1 MNKINKTF
9 FWGTLLFI
17 SIIFSYFFSE
27 DTLGGAKQDYLF
39 HEKFIISFAEDFK
52 NTFNSYG
59 QGDLYARNSPVFY
72 IFLSLIYKV
81 GVDLDTIRYL
91 NIISILLLIYIFY
104 DCLKIK
110 FKNIK
115 NTALIL
121 MSFVILVSPTVRS
134 LAVWPY
140 PILYGFILFLFST
153 KFYLKFNQV
162 KKNKI
167 NEAFKNT
174 FFLAFA
180 SYITPNFCVFVIFF
194 LYKFFLEFK
203 NSKYFLYIL
212 ILNLL
217 LATPAIIYYY
227 INDFYLIKYSVSD
240 VNLSVKLNFF
250 NKIVIILSLISF
262 YFIPFLNKKMIE
274 NVKLILKDFQKEYI
288 LVIFFLTC
296 LLFFNFPSGNFGG
309 GVFYHISQYIFG
321 NSFLLFIVFFLTIFL
336 FKSKKLI
343 SLNNSLLFFCL
354 ILYNLQVAIYHKY
367 FDPLLLF
374 IVLFLVTDNEIKN
387 QKSFLEITKNYY
399 ILYLVF
405 LGMSFYKVIFL

>member
-52 NTFNSYG
+52 STFNSYG

-121 MSFVILVSPTVRS
+121 MSFVILLSPTVRS

-167 NEAFKNT
+167 NEAFKST

-262 YFIPFLNKKMIE
+262 YFIPFLNKKMIK

-321 NSFLLFIVFFLTIFL
+321 NSFLLFVVFFLTIFL
-336 FKSKKLI
+336 FKLKKLI

-374 IVLFLVTDNEIKN
+374 IVLFLVTDNVIKN
-387 QKSFLEITKNYY
+387 QKSFLKITKNYY

>member
-121 MSFVILVSPTVRS
+121 MSFVILLSPTVRS

-167 NEAFKNT
+167 NEAFKST

-262 YFIPFLNKKMIE
+262 YFIPFLNKKMIK

-288 LVIFFLTC
+288 LVIFYLTC

-321 NSFLLFIVFFLTIFL
+321 NSFLLFVVFFLTIFL
-336 FKSKKLI
+336 FKLKKLI

-374 IVLFLVTDNEIKN
+374 IVLFLVTDNVIKN
-387 QKSFLEITKNYY
+387 QKSFLKITKNYY